1 MNEDDEANQVNQAVE
16 IPLDSLSPAALL
28 GVIDDFVLREGTE
41 YGAAEVTLERK
52 RAQVLEQLNS
62 GRAQLLFDPG
72 SETCTIMVRNRPT

>member
-1 MNEDDEANQVNQAVE
+1 MNEDEDDNQAVE
-16 IPLDSLSPAALL
+16 IPLDTLSPAALL

-62 GRAQLLFDPG
+62 GRAQLLFDPAT
-72 SETCTIMVRNRPT
+72 ETCTIMLRDRQT